1 MFFRECE
8 ITLQKETA
16 AVLRYYPQYCQAA
29 IFATIILLIIYF
41 MKQNYSTKQG
51 KVFVLLMVDCLVSSA
66 LNILTFYTISFPE
79 RYPMWLNYLSNQV
92 YLLLFN
98 MMAVLFLY
106 YVDVMTKRSRMRIP
120 VRVAI
125 VGILIADSV
134 LLFSSPVTHLTI
146 YYDENLVYSH
156 GPLMIT
162 LYLTAFLAISMAA
175 GICAISWKRFNA
187 YQVFAV
193 VGFVG
198 GVFVSLIYQV
208 MHPAYVISNLTCAL
222 MLFFLYSSF
231 ENPAYYTYNNTRCFN
246 RRAFLLTIHKYK
258 KRGSAYEIIAV
269 KMADFDNLVN
279 SFGQDNAYLISSKVA
294 DRLNQ
299 AFRKRAYCISMNC
312 FAIISDSLD
321 QSEEYVERVRDC
333 FTDAF
338 RVDKETEV
346 LKVAVDAVI
355 KLIPITTQEIDGLE
369 MEEILHSVMDS
380 SSDDVFVAED
390 IEQLVEEVHRKRKI
404 SRIVGDAIKNGRFE
418 VYYQPIYNI
427 KEKRFTSAEAL
438 IRLQDEEFGYI
449 SPEEFI
455 PIAERSGQIDAIGE
469 IVFRKVCEFMR
480 SSECLKLGVRYI
492 EVNLSPVQCRRME
505 ISETYYEVMKKYEIK
520 PEWINLE
527 ITETAEME
535 PASVL
540 RLTDIM
546 NQMHN
551 RGISFSIDDFG
562 SGFAAIDYLVKLPVD
577 LVKIDKG
584 ILWQAMEDPIAMVVL
599 KNTIEMI
606 KTIDRKIVVEG
617 VETEEMANI
626 LIESGCDY
634 LQGYLYSKPIPEEQY
649 LEFLKQH
656 HM

>member
-1 MFFRECE
+1 M
-8 ITLQKETA
+8 LK
-16 AVLRYYPQYCQAA
+16 YYPQYCQAA

-51 KVFVLLMVDCLVSSA
+51 KVFVLLMVDCLISSA

-98 MMAVLFLY
+98 LMAVLFLY
-106 YVDVMTKRSRMRIP
+106 YVDVMTKRPRMLIP
-120 VRVAI
+120 VRVAM
-125 VGILIADSV
+125 VGILLADSV
-134 LLFSSPVTHLTI
+134 LLFSSPYTHLTI
-146 YYDENLVYSH
+146 YFDENLVYSH

-175 GICAISWKRFNA
+175 GICAVSWKQFNA

-198 GVFVSLIYQV
+198 GVFVSLIFQV

-231 ENPAYYTYNNTRCFN
+231 ENPAYYTYNYTRCFN

-258 KRGSAYEIIAV
+258 KKGSPYEIVAV
-269 KMADFDNLVN
+269 KMADFDNLVS

-294 DRLNQ
+294 DRLNL
-299 AFRKRAYCISMNC
+299 AFKKRAYCISMNC
-312 FAIISDSLD
+312 FAIICDSVD
-321 QSEEYVERVRDC
+321 QSGDYVERVRDC

-338 RVDKETEV
+338 QVEKETEV

-355 KLIPITTQEIDGLE
+355 KLIPIDAQDIDGLE
-369 MEEILHSVMDS
+369 MEEILHTVMDS
-380 SSDDVFVAED
+380 TSDDVFVAED
-390 IEQLVEEVHRKRKI
+390 IEQLVKDVHRKRQI
-404 SRIVGDAIKNGRFE
+404 GRIVGDAIKNNRFE
-418 VYYQPIYNI
+418 VYYQPIYNT
-427 KEKRFTSAEAL
+427 KEQKFTSSEAL
-438 IRLQDEEFGYI
+438 IRLKDQEFGFI

-469 IVFRKVCEFMR
+469 IVFRKVCEFMK
-480 SSECLKLGVRYI
+480 SSDCLALGVRYI
-492 EVNLSPVQCRRME
+492 EVNLSPVQCRKME
-505 ISETYYEVMKKYEIK
+505 ISETFYDMMKEYEIR

-551 RGISFSIDDFG
+551 KGITFSIDDFG
-562 SGFAAIDYLVKLPVD
+562 SGFAAIDYLVKLPVE

-584 ILWQAMEDPIAMVVL
+584 ILWQAMEDPIAMIVL

-617 VETEEMANI
+617 VETEEMADI
-626 LIESGCDY
+626 LISSGCDY
-634 LQGYLYSKPIPEEQY
+634 LQGYLYSKPVPAEQY